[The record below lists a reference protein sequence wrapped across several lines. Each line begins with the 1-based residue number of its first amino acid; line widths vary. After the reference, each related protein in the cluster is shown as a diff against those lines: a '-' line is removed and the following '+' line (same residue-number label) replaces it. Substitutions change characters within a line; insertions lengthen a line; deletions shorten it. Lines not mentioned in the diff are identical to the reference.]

1 LERLEK
7 LGLRQIKD
15 FISMPRSALVRRFGK
30 YFLQRLDQALG
41 YKEEVIIPVQPI
53 EPYQDWLSLLE
64 KIKSYD
70 TVYKWFDYLK
80 KQKRI
85 MVKRYVIM
93 PNHILV
99 IIDFGTSAI
108 SINTIVSNAKRFMA
122 YEIIKRL
129 KEQDNTEI
137 LLKLAE
143 AVSSTDKEK
152 MNYIRY
158 LSDHLIAKK

>member
-1 LERLEK
+1 MAVKTPVDFTE
-7 LGLRQIKD
+7 GLY
-15 FISMPRSALVRRFGK
+15 FITFTC
-30 YFLQRLDQALG
+30 
-41 YKEEVIIPVQPI
+41 
-53 EPYQDWLSLLE
+53 QDWLSLLE

-93 PNHILV
+93 PNHIHV

>member
-1 LERLEK
+1 MAVKTPVDFTE
-7 LGLRQIKD
+7 GLY
-15 FISMPRSALVRRFGK
+15 FITFTC
-30 YFLQRLDQALG
+30 
-41 YKEEVIIPVQPI
+41 
-53 EPYQDWLSLLE
+53 QDWLSLLE

-93 PNHILV
+93 PNHIHV

-129 KEQDNTEI
+129 KEQGNTEI

-152 MNYIRY
+152 
-158 LSDHLIAKK
+158 